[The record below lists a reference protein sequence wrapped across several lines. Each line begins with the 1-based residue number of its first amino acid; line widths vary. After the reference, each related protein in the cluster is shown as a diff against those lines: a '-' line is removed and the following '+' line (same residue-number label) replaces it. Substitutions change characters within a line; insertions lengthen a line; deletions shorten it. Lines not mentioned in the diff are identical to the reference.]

1 MTMNAASLTP
11 RRLRRLAWFAGLAA
25 AGAALAFPPAPHHL
39 VYGLVRD
46 EQGNPLSG
54 VRAEVL
60 LEAGGGPLA
69 RTPVAI
75 SAEPGVNYRLAI
87 PLDSGVTADL
97 YAPTALRPTV
107 PFRMRVKVGSTVYLP
122 IEMTGVASLLTRPTE
137 STRVDLTLGVDSDG
151 DGLPDAW
158 EQALI
163 AAAGGGR
170 SLADIRPDGDDD
182 GDGLTNLQEYL
193 AGTYAFDPLDGFEL
207 TIVGTVEGRSA
218 LEFTAIRGRSY
229 TIEASSDLAT
239 WTPIPFRLTADAAA
253 EPGRVDYRAA
263 DTRPLRALVGP
274 FAEDNQDEPAPR
286 FFRLKAR

>member
-1 MTMNAASLTP
+1 MNASSHTV
-11 RRLRRLAWFAGLAA
+11 RLFRSGAWLAVLAA
-25 AGAALAFPPAPHHL
+25 AGAALAFPPTPHHL

-46 EQGNPLSG
+46 ELGNPLSG

-69 RTPVAI
+69 RTPVAV

-87 PLDSGVTADL
+87 PLDSGATADL
-97 YAPTALRPTV
+97 YSPSALRPTV
-107 PFRMRVKVGSTVYLP
+107 PFRMRVRVGNTTYLP
-122 IEMTGVASLLTRPTE
+122 IEMTGAASLLTRPTE

-163 AAAGGGR
+163 AAAGGGK
-170 SLADIRPDGDDD
+170 SLADIRADGDDD
-182 GDGLTNLQEYL
+182 VDGLTNLQEYL
-193 AGTYAFDPLDGFEL
+193 AGTYAFDPLDGFSL
-207 TIVGTVEGRSA
+207 AIMGTAEGRSA

-229 TIEASSDLAT
+229 TIEASSDLTT
-239 WTPIPFRLTADAAA
+239 WTAIPFRLSADAAT
-253 EPGRVDYRAA
+253 EPDRAAFRAA

-274 FAEDNQDEPAPR
+274 FGEDNQDEPAPR

>member
-1 MTMNAASLTP
+1 MKAVSHTA
-11 RRLRRLAWFAGLAA
+11 RRFRRLAWFAVLAPA
-25 AGAALAFPPAPHHL
+25 VAALAFPPAPHHL

-46 EQGNPLSG
+46 EQGNPLTD

-60 LEAGGGPLA
+60 LDAGGAPLA
-69 RTPVAI
+69 RTEVVV

-97 YAPTALRPTV
+97 YSPTALRPMV
-107 PFRMRVKVGSTVYLP
+107 PFRMRVKVGTVTYLP
-122 IEMTGVASLLTRPTE
+122 VEMTGTARLFTRPTE
-137 STRVDLTLGVDSDG
+137 SSRVDLTLGVDSDG

-158 EQALI
+158 EQTLI
-163 AAAGGGR
+163 AAAGGGKT
-170 SLADIRPDGDDD
+170 LADLRPDGDED

-193 AGTYAFDPLDGFEL
+193 AGTYAFDPLDGFAL
-207 TIVGTVEGRSA
+207 AIVGTAEGRSA

-239 WTPIPFRLTADAAA
+239 WTAISFRLSADAAA
-253 EPGRVDYRAA
+253 EPVRRDYRAS

-274 FAEDNQDEPAPR
+274 FLQENPDEPVPR